1 MKPMMISK
9 RSENY
14 NRAMYTDYL
23 KNIVVIRNYKRRIL
37 QFLLPTKNQYAL
49 NRLPSILSSFKFL
62 VLYQKQTGINVY
74 L

>member
-1 MKPMMISK
+1 MMISK

-23 KNIVVIRNYKRRIL
+23 KNIVVIRSYKRVIL
-37 QFLLPTKNQYAL
+37 LLLLPTENQYAL
-49 NRLPSILSSFKFL
+49 NRSSRILSSFKFL
-62 VLYQKQTGINVY
+62 ILYQKQTRINVY